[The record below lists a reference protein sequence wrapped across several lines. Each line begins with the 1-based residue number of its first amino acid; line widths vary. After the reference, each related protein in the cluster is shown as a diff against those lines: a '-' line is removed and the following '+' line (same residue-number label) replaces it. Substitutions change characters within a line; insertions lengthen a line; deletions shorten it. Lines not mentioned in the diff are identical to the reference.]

1 LDPEYLIACNAS
13 DAGHHQ
19 HGATLTKL
27 EEYPMKPTKTWI
39 LIADGGRARILEN
52 DGPGH
57 GLKPVEGMTF
67 NHALPPT
74 HELVRDRQPRAF
86 ESVGHTRHAIDTG
99 LDPHR
104 KEKEKFAMELAAVL
118 ASEAAK
124 KSFDRLVIIAP
135 AKALGELRAALSEP
149 VREKVHNE
157 IVMDL
162 TKTPDED
169 IASHISDVII
179 L

>member
-1 LDPEYLIACNAS
+1 
-13 DAGHHQ
+13 
-19 HGATLTKL
+19 
-27 EEYPMKPTKTWI
+27 MKATKTWI

-57 GLKPVEGMTF
+57 GLKPVDRMTF
-67 NHALPPT
+67 VHPLPPT

-86 ESVGHTRHAIDTG
+86 ESVGHARHAIDIG

-104 KEKEKFAMELAAVL
+104 KEKEKFATELAAVL

-124 KSFDRLVIIAP
+124 RSFDRLVIVAP

-149 VREKVHNE
+149 VSKKVQYE

-162 TKTPDED
+162 TKVPNED
-169 IASHISDVII
+169 VARHISDVII

>member
-1 LDPEYLIACNAS
+1 
-13 DAGHHQ
+13 
-19 HGATLTKL
+19 
-27 EEYPMKPTKTWI
+27 MKATKTWI

-67 NHALPPT
+67 AHQLPPT

-86 ESVGHTRHAIDTG
+86 EFVGHARHAIDIG

-104 KEKEKFAMELAAVL
+104 KEKEKFATELAAVL
-118 ASEAAK
+118 TSEAAK
-124 KSFDRLVIIAP
+124 KSFDRLVIVAP
-135 AKALGELRAALSEP
+135 AKALGELRAALTAP
-149 VREKVHNE
+149 VREKVQNE
-157 IVMDL
+157 IVKDL
-162 TKTPDED
+162 TKTPNDEVAND
-169 IASHISDVII
+169 IGDVII